1 MERLSIIS
9 NHLADS
15 SDVCIV
21 AYGRS
26 PIHPSNGALKDFSF
40 QSLASSTLTSV
51 LSKYQIPSSH
61 IQSLF
66 MGCVNPSN
74 LGQSPAKQIA
84 HMANLPDS
92 VSCFTVNKLCA
103 SGMKAVSLAYLSIKS
118 GENDCIVAGGAE
130 SMSNYP
136 FSLRLRTSIE
146 TKVEDSLNND
156 VLPDAVTKELPI
168 VIADK
173 VGRMLRISKDQ
184 LDNYA
189 QLSCLRAAEAE
200 KKGKFLNEIVPLTHP
215 KTGKKIE
222 KDFLRDF
229 KGIKDY
235 RPLYKDG
242 TTSVG
247 NTCGI
252 NDGASFLVLCSR
264 KKAVTAGWRIL
275 GTIRSYS
282 DAEQESEK
290 FPLTPSLATYKLL
303 SNLPYALSDIDL
315 MEINEPFS
323 SVVLGNSQILNYPI
337 SKINI
342 NGGALA
348 LGHPVGSSGCRI
360 IGTLLSSLITEN
372 KKLGIAS
379 ICNGAGGGSA
389 ILIQSE
395 PKN

>member
-1 MERLSIIS
+1 MERLSIIR
-9 NHLADS
+9 NHLSGS

-40 QSLASSTLTSV
+40 QSLASNTLISV
-51 LSKYQIPSSH
+51 LSKYQIPASE
-61 IQSLF
+61 IQSLY
-66 MGCVNPSN
+66 MGCVNASN

-84 HMANLPDS
+84 NLANLPES
-92 VSCFTVNKLCA
+92 ATCFTVNKLCA
-103 SGMKAVSLAYLSIKS
+103 SGMKAVSLAWLSIKS

-136 FSLRLRTSIE
+136 FSLRLRNSIH

-168 VIADK
+168 AIADK
-173 VGRMLRISKDQ
+173 VARRLKISKDQ

-189 QLSCLRAAEAE
+189 QLSCFRAAEAN

-222 KDFLRDF
+222 KDFLRDL
-229 KGIKDY
+229 KGVKDY
-235 RPLYKDG
+235 KPLYKDG

-264 KKAVTAGWRIL
+264 KKAISAGWRVL
-275 GTIRSYS
+275 GTIKSCS

-290 FPLTPSLATYKLL
+290 FPLTPSLAIYKLL
-303 SNLPYALSDIDL
+303 SSLHYTLDDIDL

-360 IGTLLSSLITEN
+360 IGTLLSSLIGES
-372 KKLGIAS
+372 KKIGIAS

-389 ILIQSE
+389 ILIESE
-395 PKN
+395 INN